1 MARAHSLLL
10 YAVEVAPP
18 QLIRVAKHKN
28 KPSRTLE
35 TIMEEDKDQTFEGF
49 SSSANEEKSA
59 TRN

>member
-18 QLIRVAKHKN
+18 QLIRIAKHKK

-35 TIMEEDKDQTFEGF
+35 TIMEEDKETFEGF
-49 SSSANEEKSA
+49 SSSTNDEKSA